1 MGKNNLNK
9 KLYEMSLGRGRTNLL
24 DTSSYRMIGN
34 STYGLASNSYEMSD
48 PFKATNYRSDY
59 EIARE
64 RAAAEIEARIAR
76 FATNGR
82 AMSHSAMVKY
92 IPSHDDD
99 DDVQR
104 PLKLT
109 GVRFSEPVT
118 GLIASRPGV
127 YGVASVHHIAGYKI
141 VIKRF
146 EDTTDDVVW
155 YETPIRSYHC
165 KFDKLEEIIHEH
177 LLEAIQRDLEW
188 NRIK

>member
-1 MGKNNLNK
+1 MGKNNLKK
-9 KLYEMSLGRGRTNLL
+9 KLYEMSLGGSRTNLL
-24 DTSSYRMIGN
+24 DTTSYRMIGN
-34 STYGLASNSYEMSD
+34 STYGEMYEMSD

-64 RAAAEIEARIAR
+64 RAAAEREARIAS

-82 AMSHSAMVKY
+82 AMSHSAMAKY
-92 IPSHDDD
+92 IPSY
-99 DDVQR
+99 DDVPR
-104 PLKLT
+104 PIKLRD
-109 GVRFSEPVT
+109 VRFSEPVT

-127 YGVASVHHIAGYKI
+127 YGVVSVHHILGYKI